1 MISIGILNAK
11 GGVGKTTFSTMLAIR
26 AARDFARVGLV
37 DLDPQQSAARWRSHR
52 GGDADDNPLLLTGA
66 DSAAD
71 AMEGLTYTGWDVAIF
86 DGAPGSLEATEECIR
101 AVDFVVIPL
110 KASDQDLA
118 STEYVVAACKEFA
131 KPYLLVINEA
141 NPPARSDK
149 RASEVHA
156 LLSELKQ
163 PVASVIVCRRVA
175 YVDGVNTGKSA
186 AEIKGGKG
194 GAAEKEIEEL
204 YTQVM
209 TMARAASRKHR
220 GKRA

>member
-1 MISIGILNAK
+1 MISIGVLNAK
-11 GGVGKTTFSTMLAIR
+11 GGVGKTTFSTMLAVR

-37 DLDPQQSAARWRSHR
+37 DLDPQQSAVRWRGHR
-52 GGDADDNPLLLTGA
+52 GGSDDDNPLLLTGA

-71 AMEGLTYTGWDVAIF
+71 AMEGLAYTGWDVAIF
-86 DGAPGSLEATEECIR
+86 DGAPGSLEETEECIR

-141 NPPARSDK
+141 TAPARSDK
-149 RASEVHA
+149 RAKEVHT
-156 LLSELKQ
+156 LLTALKQ
-163 PVASVIVCRRVA
+163 PVADVIVCRRVA

-194 GAAEKEIEEL
+194 AEAEREIDGL
-204 YTQVM
+204 YVQVIAL
-209 TMARAASRKHR
+209 ARSASK
-220 GKRA
+220 KRRSKRT